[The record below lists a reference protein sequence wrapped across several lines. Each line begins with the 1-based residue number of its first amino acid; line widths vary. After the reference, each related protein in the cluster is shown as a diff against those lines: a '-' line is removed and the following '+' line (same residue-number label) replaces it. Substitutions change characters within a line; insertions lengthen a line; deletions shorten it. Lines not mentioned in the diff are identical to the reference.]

1 VTTSNRLPA
10 RAFLLA
16 VLALVSTTNAP
27 PLAAGG
33 SPADET
39 SAAESPARILLVRH
53 AETAG
58 EGSDPGLSEA
68 GRRRAERLAD
78 VLAGEGVERILS
90 TDLRRTRE
98 TAAPLA
104 ARLGLDLETY
114 DPREL
119 PALAE
124 RLRAEGGVVLVVGHS
139 NTTPALV
146 HLLGGDPG
154 EPIAHD
160 EHDRLYRVDL
170 PSGETA
176 LERDSATLPQAH
188 P

>member
-1 VTTSNRLPA
+1 MTTSQRLFPL
-10 RAFLLA
+10 RTLLLA
-16 VLALVSTTNAP
+16 GFVLLSATSAP

-33 SPADET
+33 SPDVET
-39 SAAESPARILLVRH
+39 AAAAAPARILLVRH

-68 GRRRAERLAD
+68 GRRRAEGLADRLAE
-78 VLAGEGVERILS
+78 EGVERILS

-104 ARLGLDLETY
+104 GRLGVELEIY
-114 DPREL
+114 DHR
-119 PALAE
+119 ALSDVAE

-146 HLLGGDPG
+146 ELLGGDPG

-170 PSGETA
+170 PSGQT
-176 LERDSATLPQAH
+176 TLDRFTP
-188 P
+188 PE